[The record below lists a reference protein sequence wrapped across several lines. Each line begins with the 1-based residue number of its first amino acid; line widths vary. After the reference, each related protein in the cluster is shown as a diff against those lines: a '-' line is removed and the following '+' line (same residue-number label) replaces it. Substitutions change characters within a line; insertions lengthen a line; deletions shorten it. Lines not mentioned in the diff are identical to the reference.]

1 MQVPCAAIG
10 SEAGSAPEAA
20 GSIRDRSSP
29 EAGAEV
35 GAAGESM
42 QVPCA
47 AAIGSEAGSEA
58 AGSIRDRSSPEASA
72 EVDAAGESMQV
83 PCAAAIRSEAAGSA
97 PEAAGSCGGGRLAT
111 DRGGLGGSRVGGGGG

>member
-1 MQVPCAAIG
+1 MQPACAAIG

-47 AAIGSEAGSEA
+47 AIGSE
-58 AGSIRDRSSPEASA
+58 
-72 EVDAAGESMQV
+72 
-83 PCAAAIRSEAAGSA
+83 AGSA